1 MEDSDDFIVITVNG
15 PDAPGIVSSITSILS
30 ENAVKII
37 DIEQIVIRKLILLS
51 MMLDLRESKGGQI
64 SLLKDL
70 LLEAKRL
77 NVELD
82 FKIASYDEHL
92 QHDNNFMYAVTCLGE
107 EITAQVVAQI
117 SNAIYSENVNIER
130 ITQLSQGELSCIEMI
145 VETDKTINV
154 QDMTRKLL
162 SISSDFGVDIAVQK
176 ENIFRRSKRLVVMD
190 MDSTLIQVEV
200 IDELAKSAGHGK
212 EVSGITSKAMN
223 GELSFNESLNKRVEF
238 LKGLDESALD
248 EIYHNIPF
256 TPGAKKL
263 VKILKKLGYKT
274 AVISGGFTFF
284 TDRLK
289 NELGLDYAFANK
301 LEIKDGKLTGKVLGK
316 IINGESKAK
325 ILEDIADKENI
336 SLDQVVAIGDGA
348 NDLLMLDKA
357 GLGIAFNAHK
367 TVREKADYNI
377 SQKNLDSIIYL
388 LGISEK
394 EKNTI

>member
-1 MEDSDDFIVITVNG
+1 MENSDDFIVITVSG

-92 QHDNNFMYAVTCLGE
+92 EHDNNFMYAVTCLGE
-107 EITAQVVAQI
+107 KITAQVVAQI

-130 ITQLSQGELSCIEMI
+130 ITQLSQGELGCIEMI
-145 VETDKTINV
+145 VKTDKTINV

-176 ENIFRRSKRLVVMD
+176 EDIFRRSKRLVVMD

-200 IDELAKSAGHGK
+200 IDELAKSAGHGE

-223 GELSFNESLNKRVEF
+223 GELSFNESLNKRVG
-238 LKGLDESALD
+238 LLRGLDENILD

-289 NELGLDYAFANK
+289 DELGLDYAFANE
-301 LEIKDGKLTGKVLGK
+301 LEIKDGKLTGKVLGE
-316 IINGESKAK
+316 IINGESKAE
-325 ILEDIADKENI
+325 ILEDIADKEGI

-377 SQKNLDSIIYL
+377 SQENLDSIIYL

-394 EKNTI
+394 EKNAI

>member
-1 MEDSDDFIVITVNG
+1 MENSDDFIVITVSG

-51 MMLDLRESKGGQI
+51 MMLDLRESKGGQV

-107 EITAQVVAQI
+107 KITAQVVAQI

-145 VETDKTINV
+145 VKTDKTINV
-154 QDMTRKLL
+154 QDMTGKLL

-200 IDELAKSAGHGK
+200 IDELAKAAGHGE

-223 GELSFNESLNKRVEF
+223 GELSFNESLNKRVE
-238 LKGLDESALD
+238 LLRGLDENVLD

-316 IINGESKAK
+316 IINGEYKAE
-325 ILEDIADKENI
+325 ILEDIANKENI

-367 TVREKADYNI
+367 AVREQADYNI

-394 EKNTI
+394 EKNAI

>member
-1 MEDSDDFIVITVNG
+1 MENSEDFIVITVNG

-107 EITAQVVAQI
+107 KITAQVVAQI

-145 VETDKTINV
+145 VKTGKTINV
-154 QDMTRKLL
+154 QDMTGKLL

-200 IDELAKSAGHGK
+200 IDELAKAAGHGE

-223 GELSFNESLNKRVEF
+223 GELSFNESLNKRVE
-238 LKGLDESALD
+238 LLRGLDENVLD

-289 NELGLDYAFANK
+289 NELGLDYAFANE
-301 LEIKDGKLTGKVLGK
+301 LEIKDGKLTGKVLGE
-316 IINGESKAK
+316 IINGESKAE

-377 SQKNLDSIIYL
+377 SQENLDSIIYL

>member
-1 MEDSDDFIVITVNG
+1 MENSDDFIVITVSG

-107 EITAQVVAQI
+107 KITAQVVAQI

-145 VETDKTINV
+145 VKTDKTINV
-154 QDMTRKLL
+154 QDMTGKLL

-176 ENIFRRSKRLVVMD
+176 EDIFRRSKRLVVMD

-200 IDELAKSAGHGK
+200 IDELAKSAGHGE

-223 GELSFNESLNKRVEF
+223 GELSFNESLNKRVE
-238 LKGLDESALD
+238 LLRGLDENVLD

-316 IINGESKAK
+316 IINGEYKAE
-325 ILEDIADKENI
+325 ILEDIANKENI